1 MHAVQGWA
9 TPRIMQDKRF
19 PTIKTDSLEWVFV
32 TKNGSNEINELR
44 RKYHFHPLDLK
55 DIQPPIQ
62 RPKVVARD
70 GYIFMILLYPF
81 FDRKTR
87 VIKTTEVDFFIS
99 QDRIVTVNTDAY
111 PPLKDLFDACR
122 TNGPERQVCV
132 SGDVSQTLYAIL
144 NNMLV
149 SEFPML
155 VHINAD
161 LDDVDGK
168 LFNGFEKN
176 LIEEL
181 LRIKTNVVNV
191 RKVMQGHGAVIRRL
205 ISIAPGYFHINKLRD
220 YFDELMDHTKE
231 IWETLEIQKD
241 TVDAIHETNTSLIN
255 FRTNEV
261 MKTLTIFSVII
272 LPLTLITTLFGFIL
286 PQPLSSH
293 PGSLLLIIGLMAVTA
308 LGMLGYFKYR
318 KWL

>member
-1 MHAVQGWA
+1 MSL
-9 TPRIMQDKRF
+9 DKRF
-19 PTIKTDSLEWVFV
+19 PSIKTDSLEWIFV
-32 TKNGSNEINELR
+32 TRNGANDINELR
-44 RKYHFHPLDLK
+44 RRFHYHPLDLR

-81 FDRKTR
+81 FDRKQR

-99 QDRIVTVNTDAY
+99 SDRIITVNTDGY

-122 TNGPERQVCV
+122 TNGPERQICI

-144 NNMLV
+144 NNLLE

-161 LDDVDGK
+161 LDDVESK
-168 LFNGFEKN
+168 LFNGYEKN

-181 LRIKTNVVNV
+181 LRIKMNVVNV
-191 RKVMQGHGAVIRRL
+191 RKVMQGHRAVIRKL
-205 ISIAPGYFHINKLRD
+205 IDVAPGYFNINKLRD

-231 IWETLEIQKD
+231 IWETLQIQKD
-241 TVDAIHETNTSLIN
+241 TVDAIHETNASLID

-261 MKTLTIFSVII
+261 IKTLTIFSVII
-272 LPLTLITTLFGFIL
+272 LPLTLISTLFGVIL
-286 PQPLSSH
+286 QQPLANH
-293 PGSLLLIIGLMAVTA
+293 PGTLFFIILLMIVTA
-308 LGMLGYFKYR
+308 GSMIGYFKYR

>member
-1 MHAVQGWA
+1 M
-9 TPRIMQDKRF
+9 PDKRF
-19 PTIKTDSLEWVFV
+19 PSIKTDSFEWVFV
-32 TKNGSNEINELR
+32 TRNASNDINELR
-44 RKYHFHPLDLK
+44 RRYRYHPLDLR

-62 RPKVVARD
+62 RPKVISRD

-81 FDRKTR
+81 FDRKRR

-99 QDRIVTVNTDAY
+99 HDRIVTVNTDGY
-111 PPLKDLFDACR
+111 PPLKDLFEACR
-122 TNGPERQVCV
+122 TGGSERQICI

-144 NNMLV
+144 NNLV
-149 SEFPML
+149 LSEFPML

-161 LDDVDGK
+161 LDEVENK
-168 LFNGFEKN
+168 LFGGFEKS

-191 RKVMQGHGAVIRRL
+191 RKVMQGHRSVIRKL
-205 ISIAPGYFHINKLRD
+205 IDVAPGYFNINRLRD

-241 TVDAIHETNTSLIN
+241 TVDAIHETNVSLID

-261 MKTLTIFSVII
+261 IKTLTIFSVII
-272 LPLTLITTLFGFIL
+272 FPLTLIATLFGLFAPLPLSKHTDFIL
-286 PQPLSSH
+286 LLS
-293 PGSLLLIIGLMAVTA
+293 GLMGLTAV
-308 LGMLGYFKYR
+308 GMLGYFKYR